1 MSKFQTKIINK
12 YKSFG
17 YIVLNAINISDKG
30 YPDLILCKDG
40 KTTFIEVKE
49 GKDTLKPLQ
58 KLRIDKLIQQ
68 GFTAFAIH
76 DQKGVI
82 YGSDEN
88 FFNYFK

>member
-12 YKSFG
+12 YRSYG

-49 GKDTLKPLQ
+49 GKDDIDALQ
-58 KLRIDKLIQQ
+58 KLRIDKLIKQ